1 MAANRVPLHVPQS
14 EKFTS
19 PLRHYTGMWCLFVA
33 ALPIV
38 VTRFGLIPVYESQK
52 NLLPAYA
59 SFFCLLAL
67 AYVFSQ
73 RHRLARAMFAARLLW
88 TDLDATQSKTSKH
101 LSVNGG
107 LAGMILGAL
116 GCAAVYLW
124 AFEGGRTS
132 PDFPALPPSSM
143 NAVLLALSFI
153 TLFLLASGA
162 FAIVAVREHMQRV
175 LGLSD
180 AEVITGLPRPA
191 EQTTTAAPSA
201 ARHGG
206 IAILSERSG
215 VRVSATSGNE
225 EGARSDELFKSES
238 DIAVRTLTSDS
249 ARF

>member
-1 MAANRVPLHVPQS
+1 MAANRVPLHAPQY

-59 SFFCLLAL
+59 SFFSLLAL

-101 LSVNGG
+101 LSINGG

-116 GCAAVYLW
+116 SCAAVYLW
-124 AFEGGRTS
+124 AFEGGRAS
-132 PDFPALPPSSM
+132 RDFPALPPSSM

-191 EQTTTAAPSA
+191 EQTSAAPA
-201 ARHGG
+201 ASRHGA

-215 VRVSATSGNE
+215 VRGSATSGNE

-238 DIAVRTLTSDS
+238 DIAVRALTTDS